1 MQLKTACSLFSG
13 CGGDTLGM
21 ENANIK
27 VEIYSEIQKVFQGSH
42 EANFE
47 ESKLLGGDILKVKD
61 EDIEQWANKLDIV
74 FAGFP
79 CQSFSNAGKKDPND
93 PRGQLF
99 KEFARVVKFIK
110 PKVLIGE
117 NVKGLLTRT
126 TKNDENVI
134 DIIKEEFE
142 KLNYSIVTKVYKLV
156 ECGVPQKRE
165 RLIILGIRNDLNITP
180 VLPDFNFP
188 RKGLLDIVEFSMKGA
203 IKVDEKMFEDIPTEC
218 IVTNME
224 NTESED
230 AIIHPFLRQ
239 KANERDVNYKESKA
253 WAYSM
258 SFGKRVSPNHCE
270 IVDIRNPS
278 KTIIC
283 TYERQPRL
291 FVPLKNSNGYFLRPF
306 LPDELKQIQG
316 FPKNYILCGKDKEK
330 IVQVGNA
337 VPPKLITDIVNCL
350 KAM

>member
-1 MQLKTACSLFSG
+1 MKLKTACSLFSG

-21 ENANIK
+21 EDANIK
-27 VEIYSEIQKVFQGSH
+27 VKIYSEIQTVFQETH
-42 EANFE
+42 EANFKD
-47 ESKLLGGDILKVKD
+47 SKLLGGDILKVKD
-61 EDIEQWANKLDIV
+61 DEIEKWANKLDIV

-99 KEFARVVKFIK
+99 KEFVRVVQIIK

-180 VLPDFNFP
+180 VLPEFNFP

-203 IKVDEKMFEDIPTEC
+203 IKVDENMFEDIPTE
-218 IVTNME
+218 
-224 NTESED
+224 
-230 AIIHPFLRQ
+230 
-239 KANERDVNYKESKA
+239 
-253 WAYSM
+253 
-258 SFGKRVSPNHCE
+258 
-270 IVDIRNPS
+270 
-278 KTIIC
+278 
-283 TYERQPRL
+283 
-291 FVPLKNSNGYFLRPF
+291 
-306 LPDELKQIQG
+306 
-316 FPKNYILCGKDKEK
+316 
-330 IVQVGNA
+330 
-337 VPPKLITDIVNCL
+337 
-350 KAM
+350 